1 MSKRWRNAGLYALLI
16 VILVAI
22 VTAFIPQRGQA
33 PQPLR
38 YSDFI
43 DQVESN
49 QVAKVAIAADQRS
62 AQVVLHTDNRPFL
75 VNLAPDQNL
84 LPLLSQHQVDIT
96 VLPDSGPPA
105 WQAALLSLAL
115 PLLLLGGLF
124 FLLRRMQSGGGN
136 PAMSFGKSRARVQ
149 MEPKTQVT
157 FDDVAG
163 IEGAKLELTEVV
175 DFLKNS
181 DRFTAVGAKI
191 PKGVLLVGPP
201 GTGKTLLAKAVA
213 GEAGVPFFSI
223 SGSEFVEM
231 FVGVG
236 ASRVRDLF

>member
-1 MSKRWRNAGLYALLI
+1 M
-16 VILVAI
+16 
-22 VTAFIPQRGQA
+22 
-33 PQPLR
+33 
-38 YSDFI
+38 
-43 DQVESN
+43 
-49 QVAKVAIAADQRS
+49 AKVAIAPDQRS
-62 AQVVLHTDNRPFL
+62 AQVVHTDNRRSL

-84 LPLLSQHQVDIT
+84 LPLLSQHQVDIS
-96 VLPDSGPPA
+96 VLPDAGTPA
-105 WQAALLSLAL
+105 WQAALLSLAF

-149 MEPKTQVT
+149 MEPKTQIT

-191 PKGVLLVGPP
+191 PQGC
-201 GTGKTLLAKAVA
+201 VA
-213 GEAGVPFFSI
+213 GGAPRNRKNP
-223 SGSEFVEM
+223 SGQ
-231 FVGVG
+231 G
-236 ASRVRDLF
+236 RCR